1 MALPKPRSKIYSYRF
16 RMEVNMYDLI
26 IIGGGSAGLSAAIY
40 ALRAK
45 LNVIM
50 IEKLGV
56 GGQIALSDV
65 IENYPG
71 YRSISGSELMSKFE
85 SHAKDFGLKIEF
97 GAVEQI
103 IDKGDV
109 KVVKTDSKNLE
120 TKAVI
125 IASGAQ
131 PKKLGVKGEDEL
143 TGRGVSYC
151 ATCDGPFYNNKDIV
165 VVGGGDTAVKET
177 QYLSKIANKIYL
189 VHRRDRLRAE
199 KIMQEKLLSNPK
211 VEFLWNSAVDEIIG
225 GKNGVEK
232 VSVKNIQTNEKR
244 EVKAEGV
251 FVFVGII
258 PNTEFINAEKDKG
271 GFIITNDRMET
282 SIKGVFAAGDCRNT
296 PLRQVATAVGD
307 GAIAA
312 VYAEE
317 YISHLEGKSYPKRTV

>member
-1 MALPKPRSKIYSYRF
+1 MH
-16 RMEVNMYDLI
+16 DLI

-45 LNVIM
+45 LDVIM
-50 IEKLGV
+50 IEKLGI
-56 GGQIALSDV
+56 GGQIALSDI

-71 YRSISGSELMSKFE
+71 YRSIGGSELMSKFE

-97 GAVEQI
+97 GAVEGVVDEGEKKI
-103 IDKGDV
+103 
-109 KVVKTDSKNLE
+109 VKTDSKNFE

-131 PKKLGVKGEDEL
+131 PKKLGVNGENEFM
-143 TGRGVSYC
+143 GRGVSYC
-151 ATCDGPFYNNKDIV
+151 ATCDGPFYNGKDIV
-165 VVGGGDTAVKET
+165 VVGGGDTAVKEA
-177 QYLSKIANKIYL
+177 QYLSKIANKIYM

-199 KIMQEKLLSNPK
+199 KIMQERLLSNPK

-225 GKNGVEK
+225 GEGGVER
-232 VSVKNIQTNEKR
+232 VSIKNIQSNEKR
-244 EVKAEGV
+244 EVKVEGI

-258 PNTEFINAEKDKG
+258 PNTEFIAVEKDKG
-271 GFIITNDRMET
+271 GFIITNDKMET
-282 SIKGVFAAGDCRNT
+282 SIKGIFAAGDCRNT

-317 YISHLEGKSYPKRTV
+317 YISHLEGKAYPKRTV

>member
-1 MALPKPRSKIYSYRF
+1 
-16 RMEVNMYDLI
+16 MYDLI
-26 IIGGGSAGLSAAIY
+26 IIGGGAAGLSAAIY

-103 IDKGDV
+103 IDKGDI
-109 KVVKTDSKNLE
+109 KVVKPDSKNLE

-151 ATCDGPFYNNKDIV
+151 ATCDGPFYNGRDIV
-165 VVGGGDTAVKET
+165 VVGGGDTAVKEA

-199 KIMQEKLLSNPK
+199 K
-211 VEFLWNSAVDEIIG
+211 
-225 GKNGVEK
+225 
-232 VSVKNIQTNEKR
+232 
-244 EVKAEGV
+244 
-251 FVFVGII
+251 
-258 PNTEFINAEKDKG
+258 
-271 GFIITNDRMET
+271 
-282 SIKGVFAAGDCRNT
+282 
-296 PLRQVATAVGD
+296 
-307 GAIAA
+307 
-312 VYAEE
+312 
-317 YISHLEGKSYPKRTV
+317 

>member
-1 MALPKPRSKIYSYRF
+1 MH
-16 RMEVNMYDLI
+16 DLI
-26 IIGGGSAGLSAAIY
+26 IIGGGSAGLTAAIY

-50 IEKLGV
+50 IEKLGI
-56 GGQIALSDV
+56 GGQIALSDI

-103 IDKGDV
+103 IDEGDI

-151 ATCDGPFYNNKDIV
+151 ATCDGPFYNGRDIV
-165 VVGGGDTAVKET
+165 VVGGGDTAVKEA
-177 QYLSKIANKIYL
+177 QYLSKIANKIYM
-189 VHRRDRLRAE
+189 VHRRDRFRAE
-199 KIMQEKLLSNPK
+199 KILQDKLLSNPK
-211 VEFLWNSAVDEIIG
+211 LEFLWNSAVDEIISG
-225 GKNGVEK
+225 ENGVGK
-232 VSVKNIQTNEKR
+232 ISVKNINSNEKR
-244 EVKAEGV
+244 IINAEGI
-251 FVFVGII
+251 FIFVGIT
-258 PNTEFINAEKDKG
+258 PNTEFIDVKKEKDG
-271 GFIITNDRMET
+271 SIITNDKMET
-282 SIKGVFAAGDCRNT
+282 SIKGIFAAGDCRNT

-317 YISHLEGKSYPKRTV
+317 YISHLEGKEYPKRTI